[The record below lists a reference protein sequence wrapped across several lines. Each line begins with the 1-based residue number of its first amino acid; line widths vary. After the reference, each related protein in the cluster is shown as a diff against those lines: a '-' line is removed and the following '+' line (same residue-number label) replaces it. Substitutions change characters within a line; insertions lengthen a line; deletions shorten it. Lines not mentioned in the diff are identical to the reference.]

1 MGALVAVKEDSVGGD
16 SGVDEG
22 VGDSPRAPF
31 NNWEIPT

>member
-22 VGDSPRAPF
+22 EQQTPPSS
-31 NNWEIPT
+31 